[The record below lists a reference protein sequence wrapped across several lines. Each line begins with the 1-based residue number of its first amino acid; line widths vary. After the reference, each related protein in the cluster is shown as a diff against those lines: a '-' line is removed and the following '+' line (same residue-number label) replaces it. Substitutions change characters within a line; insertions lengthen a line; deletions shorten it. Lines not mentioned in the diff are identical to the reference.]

1 MPKIING
8 VFFSS
13 HVFKCVKF
21 LSVGIQARL
30 WASGRWDVST
40 PSFGSHLNTVDGKG
54 GLSNNFSVIF
64 PSFVHLLATKPMAKQ
79 SRASG
84 TLSEG
89 HWVEYRAD
97 FLLFFLQIFKIH
109 QIFRQFYFS

>member
-64 PSFVHLLATKPMAKQ
+64 SKFCAFISNQTY
-79 SRASG
+79 G
-84 TLSEG
+84 
-89 HWVEYRAD
+89 
-97 FLLFFLQIFKIH
+97 
-109 QIFRQFYFS
+109 